1 MAPCYMYLY
10 VVLFCFVNCIIF
22 KYMSFKK
29 RKKYKKNLVKALRR
43 DMCIFQGSLCRGDK
57 IAVLQTVL
65 FKKTKIEKK
74 SKKNQKHNKL
84 HFNLVSF
91 FIYFK

>member
-1 MAPCYMYLY
+1 MAPCYVNLY

-74 SKKNQKHNKL
+74 SKKIKNIIN
-84 HFNLVSF
+84 
-91 FIYFK
+91 FILTLCPFHLL

>member
-1 MAPCYMYLY
+1 
-10 VVLFCFVNCIIF
+10 
-22 KYMSFKK
+22 MSFKK

-65 FKKTKIEKK
+65 FKKTKIEKNQ
-74 SKKNQKHNKL
+74 KNQKHNKL

>member
-1 MAPCYMYLY
+1 MASCYMNLY

-43 DMCIFQGSLCRGDK
+43 DMCIFQGSLCHGDK

-65 FKKTKIEKK
+65 FKKTKIKK
-74 SKKNQKHNKL
+74 QKHNKL

-91 FIYFK
+91 FIYSK

>member
-1 MAPCYMYLY
+1 
-10 VVLFCFVNCIIF
+10 
-22 KYMSFKK
+22 MSFKK

-65 FKKTKIEKK
+65 FKKTKIGKK
-74 SKKNQKHNKL
+74 IKKNQKHNKL

>member
-1 MAPCYMYLY
+1 
-10 VVLFCFVNCIIF
+10 
-22 KYMSFKK
+22 MSFKK

-65 FKKTKIEKK
+65 FKKTKIKK
-74 SKKNQKHNKL
+74 IKKKTKP
-84 HFNLVSF
+84 
-91 FIYFK
+91 